1 MLSWISDH
9 PGWDTQELWW
19 KMCATTH
26 RTQRYESPWLPGIG
40 IKGVLPNLWVKD
52 DNIPLTL
59 KGQGGSLILSFTEE
73 ILLLEILC
81 NQFLQM
87 SFVNNNENKHLAIWC
102 LLVASEMTSPTKDSS
117 LEVNNSTFIIWWI
130 HSSIAANLNAK
141 WWIIFFNLFAFS
153 EARNSRNIRL
163 PSGSI
168 TPYILSHTQSVIKGK
183 KGFSMSM
190 PNPGI

>member
-40 IKGVLPNLWVKD
+40 IKGARYQTFKSKMITCLWPLKD
-52 DNIPLTL
+52 GVSDFVIHRGDIITRN
-59 KGQGGSLILSFTEE
+59 SLQSIFSDV
-73 ILLLEILC
+73 IC
-81 NQFLQM
+81 QSQW
-87 SFVNNNENKHLAIWC
+87 KQLAMWC
-102 LLVASEMTSPTKDSS
+102 LIVDSEMTSPTKDSA

-153 EARNSRNIRL
+153 EARNPRNIRL

-168 TPYILSHTQSVIKGK
+168 TPYILSHTQSVIKAK

-190 PNPGI
+190 PNAGI